1 MFESLVSTLFKQRS
15 LFFFNFSFSLFL
27 SPVFKS
33 LISHENWGLFRKL
46 EERRG
51 GEDDSNSS
59 TIYIHS
65 NLHKHFRHD
74 SLARTLR
81 EFIPFPTFHCPLSLS
96 PSLSLS
102 CLTTRVFRIF
112 GRETIAHFHPRPRV
126 FNLMATQSIEA
137 SSHRR

>member
-15 LFFFNFSFSLFL
+15 LFFFNFSLSLCLVFL
-27 SPVFKS
+27 NRSSATKIGDCS
-33 LISHENWGLFRKL
+33 ENWKKGG
-46 EERRG
+46 G

-102 CLTTRVFRIF
+102 CLTTRVFRIP